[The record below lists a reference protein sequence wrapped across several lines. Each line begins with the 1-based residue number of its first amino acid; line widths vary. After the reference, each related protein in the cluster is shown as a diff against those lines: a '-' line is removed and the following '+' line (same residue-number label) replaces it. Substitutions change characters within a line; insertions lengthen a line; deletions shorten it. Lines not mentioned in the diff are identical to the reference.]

1 MNKAELEALIFDTYG
16 IRADYPFE
24 DDPEICVFRHESNQ
38 KWFAVSMPVK
48 RTKLPLSG
56 DGYVDV
62 VNLKCAPEVIES
74 LAGIEP
80 GLFPAYH
87 MNKTHW
93 ITAVLDGSRDE
104 ATLSWLLGI
113 SYDLTKRK
121 VNKKRC

>member
-1 MNKAELEALIFDTYG
+1 MNKTEFEALVLDTYG
-16 IRADYPFE
+16 IRADCPFE
-24 DDPEICVFRHESNQ
+24 DDPEIHIFRHENNQ
-38 KWFAVSMPVK
+38 KWFAALMPVK
-48 RTKLPLSG
+48 RARLALSG
-56 DGYVDV
+56 DGYVDA

-93 ITAVLDGSRDE
+93 ITAALDGSCDD

-113 SYDLTKRK
+113 SYDLTK
-121 VNKKRC
+121 KKSKK